1 MKPTAVDVG
10 GAGAPEVVCGP
21 PASLP
26 MGPGAI
32 HRHLIAVPTGATWAE
47 ATVTMD
53 SYKGLG
59 GDRRMLYMHAL
70 QLVPHVPFSL
80 TEHKPRWFA
89 DEGSK
94 KVHKFKVWGG
104 RTLELTLA
112 QFWSSLGSGA
122 AGLSITFHGVTAST
136 NDLVLDGA
144 QSLARIDITAP
155 ESIGSASVS
164 PSASLTVH
172 RRLLRPKGGA
182 SIVPLGERDVF
193 PDEQV

>member
-1 MKPTAVDVG
+1 MRFHTNARSIYPDRLGIKSSVYPDKLGTTATTREPFCFSVFL
-10 GAGAPEVVCGP
+10 
-21 PASLP
+21 SHLHIKTNILP
-26 MGPGAI
+26 RQA
-32 HRHLIAVPTGATWAE
+32 R
-47 ATVTMD
+47 D
-53 SYKGLG
+53 SIGKTQK
-59 GDRRMLYMHAL
+59 RVA
-70 QLVPHVPFSL
+70 FC
-80 TEHKPRWFA
+80 A
-89 DEGSK
+89 
-94 KVHKFKVWGG
+94 
-104 RTLELTLA
+104 
-112 QFWSSLGSGA
+112 
-122 AGLSITFHGVTAST
+122 GVTAST